1 LNAVSNG
8 ASCDIREG
16 DVETFIKENQ
26 SDALDYAIHKAVI
39 EHNAD
44 GTFPDFPNG
53 FIPTQVHYIY
63 GIETKSGTPV
73 VGQLNHME
81 ETTVYVHYVYSRYLY
96 TNGELTKV
104 AGNATPAKL
113 TFSVDPE
120 KGYTLK
126 EFWEPNGGNA
136 YAEEIRTNFPK
147 EIADIVLDPQS
158 DLVDTEKMEHACL
171 VKVQEYIS
179 SLTD

>member
-1 LNAVSNG
+1 
-8 ASCDIREG
+8 
-16 DVETFIKENQ
+16 
-26 SDALDYAIHKAVI
+26 
-39 EHNAD
+39 
-44 GTFPDFPNG
+44 
-53 FIPTQVHYIY
+53 
-63 GIETKSGTPV
+63 
-73 VGQLNHME
+73 ME
-81 ETTVYVHYVYSRYLY
+81 ETTVYVQYVYRRYSY
-96 TNGELTKV
+96 SNGELTKV
-104 AGNATPAKL
+104 SGNDSLAKI

-120 KGYTLK
+120 IGYTLK

-136 YAEEIRTNFPK
+136 YAEEIRANFPK